1 MSPLFAQLA
10 TATADAGVK
19 VVVDGSGSSTVKIFL
34 LLTLLSFA
42 PAVLVSLTSFTRIV
56 VVLSFLRQA
65 LGTPQ
70 LPPNPVI
77 IGLALFLTFFVMTPT
92 LEGVYGKAIRPY
104 LDDEIGHEEAIE
116 AGSEVLRAF
125 MLEHTREED
134 LVLFYGISGRE
145 RPHRGEALPM
155 SVVIPAFM
163 VSELTT
169 AFRMALFIFIPLV
182 LIDLMVAALLMSMGM
197 VMVPPVMISLPL
209 KVGVFLV
216 ADGWHLV
223 VASLAGSYG

>member
-1 MSPLFAQLA
+1 MSLLLAQVALA
-10 TATADAGVK
+10 ANDTAMRLT
-19 VVVDGSGSSTVKIFL
+19 VDGQGSSTVKIFL

-42 PAVLVSLTSFTRIV
+42 PAILVSLTSFTRIV

-70 LPPNPVI
+70 LPPNPVL
-77 IGLALFLTFFVMTPT
+77 IGLSLFLTFFVMAPT
-92 LEGVYGKAIRPY
+92 VDTIYGQALRPY
-104 LDDEIGHEEAIE
+104 LNGEIGHEEALRL
-116 AGSEVLRAF
+116 GSDALREF
-125 MLEHTREED
+125 MLRSTREED
-134 LVLFYGISGRE
+134 LVLFYGIAGRE
-145 RPHRGEALPM
+145 RPHRGDALPM
-155 SVVIPAFM
+155 SIVIPAFM

-169 AFRMALFIFIPLV
+169 AFRMALFIFVPLV

-223 VASLAGSYG
+223 VSSLAGSFG